1 MFFATSQCRPT
12 SWGVCVWTHEPAGA
26 LLYLSYILCFLFGA
40 RVSDALQSPIWNTTI
55 ANNVK
60 SPVRS
65 LSDSHLCLLSQK
77 QMWILKASLVLMLEY
92 LMMYNFE
99 PLSNMG
105 LVHFLKI
112 NTGSPPCFHFQL
124 PALLSIMVWTV
135 KVMSSQLTWSLFSH
149 LDYRPTKGGLSAV
162 LWTF

>member
-26 LLYLSYILCFLFGA
+26 LLYLSYNLCFLFVA
-40 RVSDALQSPIWNTTI
+40 CVSDALQSPIWNTNT
-55 ANNVK
+55 ANNVRR
-60 SPVRS
+60 PFRS
-65 LSDSHLCLLSQK
+65 LSDSRLCLLRQK
-77 QMWILKASLVLMLEY
+77 RMWILKVSLVLMLEY
-92 LMMYNFE
+92 LHDVQLWTPQQYGPGAF
-99 PLSNMG
+99 
-105 LVHFLKI
+105 FKI

-124 PALLSIMVWTV
+124 PAMLSIMVWTV
-135 KVMSSQLTWSLFSH
+135 EVMSSQPWSLFSH

>member
-1 MFFATSQCRPT
+1 MFFAISRSRPT
-12 SWGVCVWTHEPAGA
+12 SWGVCVWTHKPAGA
-26 LLYLSYILCFLFGA
+26 LLYLSYTLCFLFGA
-40 RVSDALQSPIWNTTI
+40 CVSDVLQSPIWNTNT

-60 SPVRS
+60 SPLGPYLIPICVFSVKSKCEFWRYPWC
-65 LSDSHLCLLSQK
+65 LCSNTF
-77 QMWILKASLVLMLEY
+77 
-92 LMMYNFE
+92 MMYNFE

-112 NTGSPPCFHFQL
+112 NTGSPPRFHFQL
-124 PALLSIMVWTV
+124 PAMLSIMVWTV
-135 KVMSSQLTWSLFSH
+135 KVMSSQVPWSLFSH